1 MKFSNIVKYNFF
13 SKNCKGD
20 LQRVNQNVSRA
31 PKSLRSYVVKSVI
44 NYDLFLLPQASSP
57 MGIGAEEEEDEPEPP
72 EPFEYVD
79 ED

>member
-1 MKFSNIVKYNFF
+1 M
-13 SKNCKGD
+13 
-20 LQRVNQNVSRA
+20 
-31 PKSLRSYVVKSVI
+31 KSVI
-44 NYDLFLLPQASSP
+44 NYDIFLLPQASSP